1 MNFYLSYDDFNKLK
15 FISSNSSNEQAGV
28 MYFKED
34 KNGYSFS
41 SLEVF
46 DKDRGELN
54 SNGSWFVKYNS
65 NVFLSKILY
74 EVMHSQDS
82 EGVVVRFHT
91 HPKKISIDGGAI
103 PSKAD
108 KQHIKEIQESVDNIN
123 KKFGK
128 DFTFVESIVSD
139 SEIGF
144 YYCEN
149 GVIKRV
155 NTFVDFIEH
164 VPREIKGAF
173 SSFIDGVKKGMR
185 R

>member
-15 FISSNSSNEQAGV
+15 FISSNSSNEQADV

-46 DKDRGELN
+46 DKDRDELN

-82 EGVVVRFHT
+82 EGVVVRLYT

-103 PSKAD
+103 PSKVD
-108 KQHIKEIQESVDNIN
+108 KQHIKE
-123 KKFGK
+123 
-128 DFTFVESIVSD
+128 
-139 SEIGF
+139 
-144 YYCEN
+144 
-149 GVIKRV
+149 
-155 NTFVDFIEH
+155 
-164 VPREIKGAF
+164 
-173 SSFIDGVKKGMR
+173 
-185 R
+185 